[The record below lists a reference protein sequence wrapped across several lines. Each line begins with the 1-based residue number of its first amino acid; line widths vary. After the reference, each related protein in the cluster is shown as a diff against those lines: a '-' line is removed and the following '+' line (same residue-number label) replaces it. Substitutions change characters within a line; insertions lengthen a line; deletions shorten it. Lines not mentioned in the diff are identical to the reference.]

1 MTKEE
6 LVSELAGRANL
17 TRRAAAAAIDN
28 LLDIVVE
35 RAAKGEETQVYGL
48 GTFSKRTRASRV
60 GRNPQTGEAII
71 IPAKTTIGFK
81 PSKKANDRIPG

>member
-35 RAAKGEETQVYGL
+35 RAAKGEETQVLRPRHFQQAYPRQPRR
-48 GTFSKRTRASRV
+48 SQSSHR
-60 GRNPQTGEAII
+60 
-71 IPAKTTIGFK
+71 
-81 PSKKANDRIPG
+81 

>member
-28 LLDIVVE
+28 LLDNPGDYWAQRMAGYLASAQQV
-35 RAAKGEETQVYGL
+35 AA
-48 GTFSKRTRASRV
+48 
-60 GRNPQTGEAII
+60 
-71 IPAKTTIGFK
+71 
-81 PSKKANDRIPG
+81 